1 MKFYTRAGIVAI
13 AFAVLPNLSRLVPQ
27 AAMLNKIQGIPVQYI
42 VAAINIGCVVT
53 AIIISAVEIFKRKK
67 RNLTALAAIF
77 VSVIEVLPVA
87 AATVVSFPSVLNEL
101 PRVFHG

>member
-1 MKFYTRAGIVAI
+1 MKIYTKEGIVAI
-13 AFAVLPNLSRLVPQ
+13 AFAVLPNLSRLIPQ

-53 AIIISAVEIFKRKK
+53 AIIISAIEIAQRKK
-67 RNLTALAAIF
+67 RNLIALVAIF

-87 AATVVSFPSVLNEL
+87 AATVVSFPSILNEL
-101 PRVFHG
+101 PRA

>member
-1 MKFYTRAGIVAI
+1 MKIYTKEGIVAI
-13 AFAVLPNLSRLVPQ
+13 AFAVLPNLSRLIPQ

-53 AIIISAVEIFKRKK
+53 AIIISAIEIAQRKK
-67 RNLTALAAIF
+67 RNLIALVAIF

-87 AATVVSFPSVLNEL
+87 AATVVSFPSILNEL
-101 PRVFHG
+101 PRAFHG